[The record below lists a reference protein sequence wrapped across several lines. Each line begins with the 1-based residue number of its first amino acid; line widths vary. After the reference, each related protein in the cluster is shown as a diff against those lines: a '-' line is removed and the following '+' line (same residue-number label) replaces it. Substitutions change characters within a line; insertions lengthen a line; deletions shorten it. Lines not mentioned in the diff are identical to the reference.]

1 MNKISL
7 GQLKANGSK
16 LPPMHREIQLTADG
30 SHTIAIP
37 EMNTSYHSYHGAI
50 AESRHVFIEAGLLP
64 LIKQSTDQHI
74 HILEIGFGT
83 GLNALLSIKE
93 ATKHQFFVHYTAIEP
108 FPLSREET
116 EQINHG
122 RLLFMEEEGMQL
134 HACAWEQD
142 IHFNEYFTLK
152 KLNRP
157 LLELNLLSPV
167 NCIYFDAFAPV
178 VQPEIW
184 TQPVFERLYSFLTHG
199 GLLVTYCSKSEVRRA
214 MTAAGFTVTKMP
226 GPYGKREMVRATKD

>member
-50 AESRHVFIEAGLLP
+50 SESRHVFIEAGLLP
-64 LIKQSTDQHI
+64 LINQSTDQHI

-83 GLNALLSIKE
+83 GLNALLTLKE
-93 ATKHQFFVHYTAIEP
+93 ATKHQLSVHYTALEP
-108 FPLSREET
+108 FPLSHEET
-116 EQINHG
+116 AQINHG
-122 RLLFMEEEGMQL
+122 SLLFMKEEGMQL

-142 IHFNEYFTLK
+142 IQFNEYFTLK
-152 KLNRP
+152 KLNLP
-157 LLELNLLSPV
+157 LLELNLSYPV
-167 NCIYFDAFAPV
+167 NCIYFDAFAPA

-184 TQPVFERLYSFLTHG
+184 TQPVFERLYLFLNHG

-214 MTAAGFTVTKMP
+214 MRAAGFTVTKMP
-226 GPYGKREMVRATKD
+226 GPYGKREMVRAMKD